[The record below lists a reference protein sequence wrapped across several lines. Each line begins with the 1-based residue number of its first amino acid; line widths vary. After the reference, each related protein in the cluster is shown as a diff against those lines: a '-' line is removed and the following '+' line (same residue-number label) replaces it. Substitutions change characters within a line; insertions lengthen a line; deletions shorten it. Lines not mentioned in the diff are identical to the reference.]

1 MRFHLL
7 MLIIV
12 VLVSLSMHSMANAA
26 PRRDASSARPIS
38 SAPVLAGW
46 LRHLDK

>member
-26 PRRDASSARPIS
+26 SLPGGSAAVPATA
-38 SAPVLAGW
+38 APPVSPGP
-46 LRHLDK
+46 